1 MTRRRRILTIDGGG
15 IRGVIPAALLAS
27 MERATGRATRETFD
41 FVAGTSTGAVLTAG
55 IVAGI
60 PAERL
65 VSLYVDRA
73 AEVFA
78 SVPVV
83 SFLRRLVAGHQYD
96 TRVLYRVIREE
107 LGPQAAD
114 WCLNDAPVDL
124 LVTAKRLSDGMP
136 WYFVRD
142 DPANAQ
148 RAGRIPLA
156 DAVTASAAAPT
167 YFAPWTMAGIGEL
180 VDGGVGVAGNPVY
193 QACVE
198 AFEYTDRYLPAE
210 TVVVSLGTGRVLQR
224 DRPTWLGSWL
234 GWLLSELLRSPAEQ
248 QTELVHRH
256 YPATALS
263 RIDVELPGAI
273 GMDAADRVDELRAV
287 GERLAASIDWTALL
301 DGGDDRFRVTERRTL
316 PREYV
321 RPVD

>member
-1 MTRRRRILTIDGGG
+1 
-15 IRGVIPAALLAS
+15 
-27 MERATGRATRETFD
+27 
-41 FVAGTSTGAVLTAG
+41 
-55 IVAGI
+55 
-60 PAERL
+60 
-65 VSLYVDRA
+65 
-73 AEVFA
+73 
-78 SVPVV
+78 
-83 SFLRRLVAGHQYD
+83 
-96 TRVLYRVIREE
+96 
-107 LGPQAAD
+107 
-114 WCLNDAPVDL
+114 
-124 LVTAKRLSDGMP
+124 
-136 WYFVRD
+136 
-142 DPANAQ
+142 
-148 RAGRIPLA
+148 
-156 DAVTASAAAPT
+156 
-167 YFAPWTMAGIGEL
+167 
-180 VDGGVGVAGNPVY
+180 
-193 QACVE
+193 VE

-224 DRPTWLGSWL
+224 GRPTWLGSWL

-321 RPVD
+321 RPVG